1 MLGDRHY
8 QPENFTELVN
18 NLTSYEY
25 ATDFYMKIKDEAQDF
40 DYYEPAFEIIEDSG
54 TSHMSVID
62 QNGMACALT
71 WVYNVIFQFILQ
83 LYPILFFDKNYPHI
97 RLQL

>member
-8 QPENFTELVN
+8 QAENFTELVN

-25 ATDFYMKIKDEAQDF
+25 ATDFYMKIKDESQDF
-40 DYYEPAFEIIEDSG
+40 DYYEPAFEIVEDSG

-71 WVYNVIFQFILQ
+71 RVYKF
-83 LYPILFFDKNYPHI
+83 
-97 RLQL
+97 

>member
-25 ATDFYMKIKDEAQDF
+25 ATDFYMKIKDESQDF
-40 DYYEPAFEIIEDSG
+40 DYYEPAFEIVEDSG

-71 WVYNVIFQFILQ
+71 RVYKFIVYKLYSIIFWIKHH
-83 LYPILFFDKNYPHI
+83 PET
-97 RLQL
+97 RLQP